1 MNPAERVRIVTQTA
15 RAVLR
20 DELEP
25 SVGAQVLGL
34 QRDQIGDL
42 LRSDR
47 NEVTRSE
54 AETVALTLR
63 RLGEQISDAGRGTD
77 GTHYQDI
84 AAHLGA
90 MAQMLR

>member
-1 MNPAERVRIVTQTA
+1 MTQTA
-15 RAVLR
+15 REVLR
-20 DELEP
+20 GDLAPE
-25 SVGAQVLGL
+25 VGAQVLGL
-34 QRDQIGDL
+34 QCEQIGEL

-47 NEVTRSE
+47 NDVTRSE

-77 GTHYQDI
+77 GMHYQDM

-90 MAQMLR
+90 LAQMLR

>member
-20 DELEP
+20 NELEP
-25 SVGAQVLGL
+25 EVGAQVLAL
-34 QRDQIGDL
+34 QREQIGDL

-47 NEVTRSE
+47 NDVTRSE

-77 GTHYQDI
+77 GTNFQDM
-84 AAHLGA
+84 AEHLGA
-90 MAQMLR
+90 MSQMLR

>member
-1 MNPAERVRIVTQTA
+1 VNPEERVRIVTQTA
-15 RAVLR
+15 REVLR
-20 DELEP
+20 GDLDP
-25 SVGAQVLGL
+25 STGAQVLGL
-34 QRDQIGDL
+34 QREQIGDL

-47 NEVTRSE
+47 NDVTRSE

-90 MAQMLR
+90 MSQMLR